1 MRMRNLGHGQSIIC
15 FAPPEVHNSIVS
27 LVQKTSSQIDI
38 AHVIQWTLEQTCL
51 HIDRERALW
60 VSRGLNHTKRRL
72 AHDRLLQE
80 AGSEDGTQIVKCN
93 AAEVYLDR
101 VKDRE
106 ALSLEEM
113 YFDTKD
119 KDTDLPYGFKDD
131 IDDLIAQ
138 KLFSEWRNLDN
149 AMQQTSTL
157 QEEQEREVAHENEQ
171 ERQIQRP
178 EFIEPRKHSIHL
190 IVREFIR
197 NGRLPTRKNGLEAV
211 FKSLQHTTATKYY
224 IPLFETPVFATDDF
238 IHAVKTQP
246 YDNYIRPVNWI
257 LVGEGGAFA
266 EMLLL
271 SPYEVNELLPSIR
284 ESPNVSLHVYAPRTS
299 KSMFFFGRLD
309 FLGTN
314 RSHTSLAAATLNTL
328 SLFAGMSYFDSFEEY
343 QAFCDFCGLL
353 GGTATALSSKH
364 VSTENF
370 VRPSGRSKEWVS
382 VFQKS
387 PLPLIKALLGMRRK
401 GDDWTTTHMGR
412 IVDVRVL
419 KEEDI

>member
-15 FAPPEVHNSIVS
+15 FAPPEVHNSIIS
-27 LVQKTSSQIDI
+27 LVQKISSQIDI

-72 AHDRLLQE
+72 AHDHLLQQ
-80 AGSEDGTQIVKCN
+80 AGSEDATQIVQCD
-93 AAEVYLDR
+93 AVEEYLDR

-131 IDDLIAQ
+131 IDDRIAQ
-138 KLFSEWRNLDN
+138 KLFSEWRNLEN
-149 AMQQTSTL
+149 TMQQTSAL
-157 QEEQEREVAHENEQ
+157 QEEQEREVAHEIEQ

-178 EFIEPRKHSIHL
+178 GRVEPRKHSIHL
-190 IVREFIR
+190 IVREFIC
-197 NGRLPTRKNGLEAV
+197 NGRLPTKRDGLKAV
-211 FKSLQHTTATKYY
+211 FKSLQHTTAKEVY

-238 IHAVKTQP
+238 IHTVKLQP

-257 LVGEGGAFA
+257 LVGEGGASA
-266 EMLLL
+266 EVLLL

-284 ESPNVSLHVYAPRTS
+284 KSPRVSLHVYAPRTS
-299 KSMFFFGRLD
+299 RSMFSFGRLD
-309 FLGTN
+309 FLSTD
-314 RSHTSLAAATLNTL
+314 RSHTSLATTTLTTL
-328 SLFAGMSYFDSFEEY
+328 SLFAGTSYFDSFQEY
-343 QAFCDFCGLL
+343 QEFCQFCGLI
-353 GGTATALSSKH
+353 GGTAAALSSKY

-370 VRPSGRSKEWVS
+370 VRPSGRSKGWVS

-387 PLPLIKALLGMRRK
+387 PLPLIKKVLGMRRK

-412 IVDVRVL
+412 IFDVRVL